1 MKYTPA
7 LFLLLS
13 LSLACNP
20 STESKIDF
28 NQITIT
34 MDTVMVDPGE
44 DIINLRTGLWN
55 SVLNEDLSKL
65 YLFDQQSSEL
75 AIVDLNRLVLEKKI
89 PFEQDGPNGT
99 GPYVTWINLVNSE
112 RILLA
117 NFSEVALFDLQGNK
131 LRTYHLNKEPFE
143 GLELSEGSNFYQK
156 AISTHDGNIL
166 WGRLGS
172 FQGGEEPFIKAD
184 FDSKRIKEIKLPGKE
199 LLQDYPLTLK
209 MENMNGVMP
218 SVKSIHKAK
227 DKLILANSAYAN
239 LFVVDAQ
246 SDSAYQIDYTPKLTA
261 KGKKGGYPSEVD
273 SEQRFREVA
282 EQIHAEINF
291 IAPIWDNQNRRFYRF
306 SFETSPTGIYDGP
319 LFKMPENRPISAVY
333 LSIFDENLNLIG
345 ETLTDLT
352 VAPSYAF
359 VKDGVIWIY
368 INIDDE
374 LGFIQMKIN

>member
-20 STESKIDF
+20 SKESKIDF
-28 NQITIT
+28 NQITLT

-273 SEQRFREVA
+273 TEQRFREVA

-333 LSIFDENLNLIG
+333 LSIFDENLTLIG

-352 VAPSYAF
+352 VAPTYAF

-374 LGFIQMKIN
+374 LGFIKMKIN